1 MIFEYKELGRLGR
14 FANCNSD
21 GFISSRIS
29 VESLEIP
36 SRKTLEQF
44 GVHFESLKGD
54 GFHVEGAPGYW
65 RCIRKLD
72 RQDEWTRTLSVSI
85 IRNPKK
91 REPIYSGSSAKIK
104 VKELLDNPDTPD
116 DSPDSTDRTELYR
129 LTNVKVAAGAS
140 WCIFWGTFFCS
151 PFVILALGF
160 APQWVN
166 ILLVCTFVI
175 SSGGLVS
182 WLMPDNLFPVV
193 VMVAYAAVLV
203 SVNVGGY

>member
-140 WCIFWGTFFCS
+140 WCIFWGTFF
-151 PFVILALGF
+151 
-160 APQWVN
+160 
-166 ILLVCTFVI
+166 FVI